1 MYWNGMPST
10 TLENNGMLNS
20 NIRCIEIHIIYL
32 PIDNE
37 HKLNSNIRCIE
48 IRFDIVPQVFFLCWI
63 VTLDVL
69 KSRDL
74 DGETNLYSLNSN
86 IRCIE
91 MHRHSRL
98 SML

>member
-1 MYWNGMPST
+1 MYWN
-10 TLENNGMLNS
+10 LIIIVLDKKNVKLNS